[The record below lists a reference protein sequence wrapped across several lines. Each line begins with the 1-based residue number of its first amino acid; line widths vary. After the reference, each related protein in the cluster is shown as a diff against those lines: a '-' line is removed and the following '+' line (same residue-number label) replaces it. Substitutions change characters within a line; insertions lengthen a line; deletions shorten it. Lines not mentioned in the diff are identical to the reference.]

1 MWAALA
7 DRRVQ
12 SLIAIQFISMAAM
25 EMTNPFW
32 PLYLQR
38 QFGSTA
44 DMALAAVG
52 VYVLPML
59 GMALTSVWWG
69 KLGDRRGH
77 KWMMVRALLGLAI
90 SQVGLA
96 SASTMPEIL
105 LWRFVQG
112 ALAGFIAP
120 AQAYGASLLQ
130 GAKPYG
136 LFAALQIS
144 TNVGSLMGALLGG
157 VLWQWLPFAWLNVA
171 AVLLCAGSAGA
182 VLCGLPNVAPSVA
195 PSLAPAAKPVAASK
209 PPLLHAAAAPA
220 WRQCCAALVLAL
232 GLLVGARMV
241 MQMPLSLYVDTVLKR
256 PAVDIGLAYGVLALG
271 FSCAALLW
279 AQQAQKMRMRASLA
293 MQLVITCALV
303 LLLVALG
310 AVREM
315 AWFIAAQFVWGA
327 LIAGSTPVV
336 TAMLSRM
343 AGAGQRGQVLGWSQ
357 SVQQLFSALAIGLG
371 GWVVHMG
378 WLEAVYAWVAA
389 LYGCAFLVL
398 LALYRSRAFAQCQQE
413 SV

>member
-38 QFGSTA
+38 QFSAFADTA
-44 DMALAAVG
+44 WAGVG

-77 KWMMVRALLGLAI
+77 KWMMARALLGLAI
-90 SQVGLA
+90 SQLGLA
-96 SASTMPEIL
+96 SASAMPEIL

-157 VLWQWLPFAWLNVA
+157 VLWQWLPFAWLNLA
-171 AVLLCAGSAGA
+171 AGLLCAGSACA
-182 VLCGLPNVAPSVA
+182 VLRWLPNVVPH
-195 PSLAPAAKPVAASK
+195 VAASA
-209 PPLLHAAAAPA
+209 PPVQAPQQAPA
-220 WRQCCAALVLAL
+220 QASWAPGWRSCCAALVLAL

-279 AQQAQKMRMRASLA
+279 AQQAQKMSVRASLA
-293 MQLVITCALV
+293 MQLPITCALV
-303 LLLVALG
+303 VLLAALG
-310 AVREM
+310 AVRELG
-315 AWFIAAQFVWGA
+315 WFIAAQFVWGV

-343 AGAGQRGQVLGWSQ
+343 AGTGQRGQVLGWSQ

-378 WLEAVYAWVAA
+378 WLEAVYTWVAA

-398 LALYRSRAFAQCQQE
+398 LALYRSRAFAQSQQE
-413 SV
+413 RL